1 MYVNQVVISNPVVV
15 TDGSE
20 TGEATTVRVWPSLSV
35 KTLLF
40 GIIWIPKCWE
50 DSVIDLNHPR
60 QLGGFVE
67 PADRRERWRDQGAFL
82 PVGNAND
89 GVTVLRLHLCKVELN
104 IDYPGIRAY
113 ISLVGDNTTIPY
125 LHGSTDNV
133 SLTKFRVCAQQSTGQ

>member
-20 TGEATTVRVWPSLSV
+20 TDEATTVRVWPSLSV

-40 GIIWIPKCWE
+40 GIISIPKCWE

-67 PADRRERWRDQGAFL
+67 PADRRKRWRDQGAFL
-82 PVGNAND
+82 PVG
-89 GVTVLRLHLCKVELN
+89 K
-104 IDYPGIRAY
+104 
-113 ISLVGDNTTIPY
+113 S
-125 LHGSTDNV
+125 
-133 SLTKFRVCAQQSTGQ
+133 